1 MKKRFLAMVLA
12 VLVTANT
19 ISVPEVKAVE
29 NSNSE
34 SVENVVS
41 EDAAEEIQ
49 NEETEEVEDD
59 LSTEEVVT
67 QETAEEEQAEISLE
81 SADEEVATYT
91 VTIENEKDLVY
102 NGKAQTPVVKVTD
115 TNGNVVDSDNYD
127 VTYTAFVGGDYVE
140 YTELIDAAEYNCT
153 ITSNNNA
160 TEKFTGSVYFL
171 VSPFNL
177 INTTIDS
184 EHESY
189 VYSYTGEEV
198 SIKDDIKKYLMEHYD
213 VLSNPEDFT
222 VKPIDWDGKDYDEF
236 VPVNPGVY
244 HLVCYIESTKNNPSI
259 IGKNHFDY
267 IYVTVNEA
275 PVKLSKE
282 NLDIHINDAELVYNG
297 MEQKAP
303 KVSVFFMDENQ
314 IWQRMPEDQYSVS
327 AETGTIPGTYK
338 ISVTS
343 KENGKYVWDG
353 SAEVT
358 YEIVPFELSRKIPGY
373 GSNYEDDYTG
383 GLIDLAQAVRNNLSY
398 IPGDYHLTF
407 QTEDGQEV
415 DETDLQ
421 IVDAGDYKYT
431 CIVTPG
437 DDPYITGQQKFSV
450 KLTVNPLDISK
461 ISKTDVYVENISDV
475 IYTGEKIDPSECY
488 EAGYV
493 QNGEKIPFDKDDYTL
508 TFSNKKMI
516 NAGTYQGT
524 FTVKANSDGNL
535 KGSFTCK
542 GAVTVA
548 PKEIPADQVS
558 VVLTKEYQFYNGK
571 MQNAPGVKAVYY
583 EIPTED
589 PWDDSDLVKLST
601 KDYEVVKGSKASEVG
616 EHEVYVTAKKGG
628 NYTWEGTA
636 VGTYDIYKNAANF
649 VVEVS
654 EVKYLGDAPQIVVYE
669 DKAAASAKADPLVEY
684 EDYYVEPDTSKP
696 GKETFIIKGIE
707 GISKYAGSKK
717 VTVAVEKYSLED
729 ALENG
734 NINIDIYGDT
744 SYTGSAVKPELRI
757 SVKSE
762 GQTSQWITLFDKQDY
777 TVTYSNNVKVGSE
790 ATATIKGKGNITGT
804 IKTTFEIK
812 PIDLE
817 QAGVIAE
824 IKPVKVSNK
833 AWKPSAVLKY
843 VRDNKA
849 LKLKAGK
856 DYDIRLSENADMG
869 VPGYYDVIITAKDE
883 TTCVGTIYG
892 TLHVYKQLASSL
904 VVVVNDGN
912 KVVYDGTDKSKDPDF
927 VKVYAN
933 AADAKKKQNALTPVT
948 WDEESGSYVDGD
960 YQIYF
965 DGDTTNAGTATI
977 VIEGINDYEGQKK
990 VKFKISK

>member
-1 MKKRFLAMVLA
+1 MVLA

-41 EDAAEEIQ
+41 EDTAEEIQ
-49 NEETEEVEDD
+49 NEETEEA
-59 LSTEEVVT
+59 VT

-91 VTIENEKDLVY
+91 VTIENEEDLVY

-140 YTELIDAAEYNCT
+140 YTEIINAAEYNCT
-153 ITSNNNA
+153 ITSNDNA
-160 TEKFTGSVYFL
+160 TEKFTGSVRFN
-171 VSPFNL
+171 VRPFHFVRD
-177 INTTIDS
+177 IDIDKDHWNY
-184 EHESY
+184 EY
-189 VYSYTGEEV
+189 AYSGEEV
-198 SIKDDIKKYLMEHYD
+198 GIKEDIQNYLMEHYP
-213 VLSNPEDFT
+213 VLSDPADYHIRFEDWDAGNEEDF
-222 VKPIDWDGKDYDEF
+222 I
-236 VPVNPGVY
+236 PVNPGTY
-244 HLVCYIESTKNNPSI
+244 HLYCEISSTGNNPNI
-259 IGKNHFDY
+259 KGKTHFDY

-275 PVKLSKE
+275 PIKLSKE
-282 NLDIHINDAELVYNG
+282 NLDVLINNVKLVYNG
-297 MEQKAP
+297 TEQQAP
-303 KVSVFFMDENQ
+303 KVTLLYLDENQ
-314 IWQRMPEDQYSVS
+314 IWQRMPEDQYSVF
-327 AETGTIPGTYK
+327 AETGTVPGTYT
-338 ISVTS
+338 IYVTS

-358 YEIVPFELSRKIPGY
+358 YEIVPFDLSLKVPGY
-373 GSNYEDDYTG
+373 ERDYEDDYTG
-383 GLIDLAQAVRNNLSY
+383 GIIDLAQAVRNDFSY

-421 IVDAGDYKYT
+421 IVDAGDYTYT
-431 CIVTPG
+431 CMITPG
-437 DDPYITGQQKFSV
+437 DDPYIIEQKKFPV
-450 KLTVNPLDISK
+450 KLTVHPLDISK

-493 QNGEKIPFDKDDYTL
+493 QDGEKIPFDKDDYML

-542 GAVTVA
+542 EAVTVA
-548 PKEIPADQVS
+548 PKEIPADQVA
-558 VVLTKEYQFYNGK
+558 VVLTKYYQFYNGK

-589 PWDDSDLVKLST
+589 PWEDSDLVKLST

-636 VGTYDIYKNAANF
+636 VGTYDICKNAANF

-654 EVKYLGDAPQIVVYE
+654 KVKYLGDAPQIVVYE
-669 DKAAASAKADPLVEY
+669 DKAAASAKADPLVED
-684 EDYYVEPDTSKP
+684 EDYYVESDSSKT
-696 GKETFIIKGIE
+696 GKMTFLIE
-707 GISKYAGSKK
+707 GTGKYAGSKK
-717 VTVAVEKYSLED
+717 VTVAVEKYTLED
-729 ALENG
+729 AKVKVNVIE
-734 NINIDIYGDT
+734 DT
-744 SYTGSAVKPELRI
+744 YYTGYAVKPKLEVFVETVETSGERWVPLM
-757 SVKSE
+757 E
-762 GQTSQWITLFDKQDY
+762 GYHY
-777 TVTYSNNVKVGSE
+777 TVAYSNNVKAGST
-790 ATATIKGKGNITGT
+790 ATVTIKGKGNITGT
-804 IKTTFEIK
+804 IKKEFKVK

-856 DYDIRLSENADMG
+856 DYDIKLSENADMG

-883 TTCVGTIYG
+883 TTCVGKIYG

-948 WDEESGSYVDGD
+948 WDEESNSYVGGD
-960 YQIYF
+960 YHIYF

-990 VKFKISK
+990 VKFKINK